1 MGAQLLALLLLAI
14 TLLPITSFAAPSSDW
29 AGRESPS
36 GVDPLMLQ
44 PDRWPGRSDFWR
56 DVRNGAEGT
65 VNQPS
70 PWHRGVLIQ
79 LTGADWG
86 SVRTDIVATY
96 GTQLAGVSVA
106 VLLGFL
112 MLHGRLR
119 AAAWTLARWA
129 GRVRDLERLAYGVTA
144 LSFVLLGVT
153 GLTILYGR
161 RMIAPLV
168 GKETFAAMALLSKQV
183 HDLVSWT
190 FMLGVVLLVLVWI
203 RNHVPVGGRLGRWR
217 DAGAK
222 PSVARPLGATA
233 HLVFWSAVGGGIVV
247 SYSGLALLFPLAL
260 VELQKMQIMQ
270 IVHSVSSLTLA
281 ALIFGHVLIASIVVR
296 ENARKLIEAKEVLER
311 RVEERTAE
319 LTREIAERRAVEAA
333 LEAAR
338 NQAEEANRSK
348 DRFLAAASH
357 DLLQPLSAARLMVAS
372 LLERAM
378 RPENRE
384 LVENIHTALT
394 GADDLLSDLLDISK
408 LDAGGVTPQVTEVAL
423 GPLLDAMA
431 AEFAPLAEAAG
442 LALTVMPCRATVR
455 TDAHL
460 LRRVLRNLVS
470 NAIRYTR
477 EGRVLVGCRR
487 IGADLRVEVWDTGI
501 GIPADKLGAIFQEF
515 HREGR
520 AARIHARGAG
530 LGLAIV
536 ERIARVLGHAV
547 GVRSVVG
554 KGSAFTLA
562 LPRVHAAA
570 APVAIAAPDAEDDLA
585 GVAIL
590 AIDNDESV
598 LMGLTSLLR
607 AWDCEVLPGS
617 VPEDAI
623 AAAQRA
629 GFVPDLLITDFH
641 LDEGAIGADVVR
653 AARQVLGAGIPA
665 IIVTAD
671 RSAQVRERIERA
683 GAHLLYKPVKPAK
696 LRALV
701 SHALVPVAEAAE

>member
-1 MGAQLLALLLLAI
+1 MGALLLLLLAF
-14 TLLPITSFAAPSSDW
+14 LLPFPAHAAPPSDW
-29 AGRESPS
+29 AGRETSS

-44 PDRWPGRSDFWR
+44 SDRWPARSDFWR
-56 DVRNGAEGT
+56 DVRNGTEGT

-96 GTQLAGVSVA
+96 GTQLAGVSAA

-203 RNHVPVGGRLGRWR
+203 RNHVPNRWR
-217 DAGAK
+217 DAAAN
-222 PSVARPLGATA
+222 PSIARPLGATA

-296 ENARKLIEAKEVLER
+296 ENARKLIEAKEELER

-487 IGADLRVEVWDTGI
+487 IGANLRVEVWDTGI

-554 KGSAFTLA
+554 KGSAFTLTV
-562 LPRVHAAA
+562 PRVHAAA
-570 APVAIAAPDAEDDLA
+570 APVAVAAPDGEDDLA

-671 RSAQVRERIERA
+671 RSPEVRERIERA

-701 SHALVPVAEAAE
+701 SHALAPVAEAAE